1 VYDVLIQV
9 EVGLLVGAGSIGGG
23 WTGLL
28 FFGVGR
34 GAEVGEEDGDD
45 AGFTKEENEEEENDA
60 AEGWIV
66 MGVRQKSG
74 TIV

>member
-1 VYDVLIQV
+1 
-9 EVGLLVGAGSIGGG
+9 VG
-23 WTGLL
+23 
-28 FFGVGR
+28 
-34 GAEVGEEDGDD
+34 EDGDD
-45 AGFTKEENEEEENDA
+45 AGFTKEENKEEEDDA